1 MKCFPLCISLPQSE
15 SFHLTTAKF
24 PSPQHFSWH
33 QPGVW
38 QRAASAQKDQPLGLT
53 FIFLWASWRLHLFAA
68 GLSGWGGEKGLSHW
82 PRAGN
87 LDLILSPSCQMKTAC
102 FFFFFLLSWAWKL
115 IGVFFISCIMRNF
128 PANVCLWPCSSRQTL
143 ILAQPSCSPVPGV
156 SQECQPRRDK
166 ECERQLIKHDYHC
179 WPFADFN
186 NSFAIQILH

>member
-1 MKCFPLCISLPQSE
+1 MKCFPLCISLPQSD

-102 FFFFFLLSWAWKL
+102 FFFFFSSFLGLKINWGLLYFLHNEKFPCECLFVTLQFQTNTNSSPAQLLTSSW
-115 IGVFFISCIMRNF
+115 
-128 PANVCLWPCSSRQTL
+128 RQ
-143 ILAQPSCSPVPGV
+143 SGV
-156 SQECQPRRDK
+156 SAK
-166 ECERQLIKHDYHC
+166 ERQRVWEAVNKTWLPLLTIC
-179 WPFADFN
+179 RF
-186 NSFAIQILH
+186 